1 MNNNKTTAIYKNRI
15 EMKKYIENK
24 YKLEEF
30 GSGNIKFYSKMEKIL
45 IAEGYTRV
53 VYGDH
58 GAYLEMDKRNIKWEA
73 FSICA
78 RENIGYYD
86 IYYTKDKV
94 KLYLQRMTVSN
105 LPNPPKGQYSVDNN
119 CPDGYADYK
128 IGYCYISPDDISLS
142 PDNPIIQQDMF

>member
-1 MNNNKTTAIYKNRI
+1 MNKTTAIYKNRI
-15 EMKKYIENK
+15 EMKKYIEDK

-30 GSGNIKFYSKMEKIL
+30 GSGHIKFYSKMEKIL
-45 IAEGYTRV
+45 IIEGYVRI

-58 GAYLEMDKRNIKWEA
+58 GAYLEMSKNNIKWEA
-73 FSICA
+73 FNICA
-78 RENIGYYD
+78 REGIGYYD

-105 LPNPPKGQYSVDNN
+105 LPNPPKGRYSCNNN
-119 CPDGYADYK
+119 CPDGYANYR

-142 PDNPIIQQDMF
+142 PDNPIIQQEMF